1 MATSQV
7 SRHDGEGHIAEMPA
21 AEAALDASARRSTL
35 RAIAP
40 GTVGTRV
47 VIRECGNVSPR
58 GGRTAPGR

>member
-1 MATSQV
+1 MAMSEI
-7 SRHDGEGHIAEMPA
+7 RRGDDAEPPA
-21 AEAALDASARRSTL
+21 PTAGEAAFEEFARRESL

-58 GGRTAPGR
+58 GQSGRPR

>member
-1 MATSQV
+1 MAGPAV
-7 SRHDGEGHIAEMPA
+7 RRDGRARDATEVTAGETV
-21 AEAALDASARRSTL
+21 LDESARRSTL

-58 GGRTAPGR
+58 GGRAAPTR